1 VSEDWTGSRYVG
13 LHLDWDYTNRTVD
26 ISMPGYIERALS
38 RFQHPEPTAPEDSPH
53 PWQQPV
59 YGAKIQYTAP
69 LDDSPFLD
77 AKDTNL
83 VQQIIGVLLYYARA
97 VDCTMLPALGS
108 IAASQANPTQQTM
121 ETITQLLNYCATHP
135 SAVVR
140 YSASDM
146 VLWIDSDASYLSVSE
161 SRSRAGGYYFLSS
174 DPIALS
180 DPTSPP
186 SNGAVTVFCQIM
198 KNVVSSAAEAELGAL
213 FHNAQTACPLRVA
226 LEEMGHPQPAT
237 PIQTDNSTASGII
250 NDTVKQKRSKAMDM
264 RFYWL
269 RDRVR
274 QGQFHVYWKAGAGN
288 KADYFTK
295 HHPTSHHRTMRPTYL
310 QVGPATSY
318 YAAIDDQL
326 NDNNELTDNV
336 DPTIRGEGVLILPL
350 PAPRA
355 LHTDMPGLG
364 AQSDI
369 AITKPRTE
377 DNTHSPVGL
386 IIS

>member
-1 VSEDWTGSRYVG
+1 
-13 LHLDWDYTNRTVD
+13 
-26 ISMPGYIERALS
+26 
-38 RFQHPEPTAPEDSPH
+38 
-53 PWQQPV
+53 
-59 YGAKIQYTAP
+59 
-69 LDDSPFLD
+69 
-77 AKDTNL
+77 
-83 VQQIIGVLLYYARA
+83 
-97 VDCTMLPALGS
+97 
-108 IAASQANPTQQTM
+108 
-121 ETITQLLNYCATHP
+121 
-135 SAVVR
+135 
-140 YSASDM
+140 
-146 VLWIDSDASYLSVSE
+146 
-161 SRSRAGGYYFLSS
+161 
-174 DPIALS
+174 
-180 DPTSPP
+180 
-186 SNGAVTVFCQIM
+186 M